1 MIEKGIPEKFKDTYG
16 ILQLLAT
23 GAPQKRSKL
32 FYFLKKLK
40 TNIKENLNDIF
51 ITKNYYASIDPY
63 EVYYEIFWEINYS
76 F

>member
-40 TNIKENLNDIF
+40 TNLKRYFSNEKLLCLHR
-51 ITKNYYASIDPY
+51 SL
-63 EVYYEIFWEINYS
+63 
-76 F
+76 